1 MKAFAQL
8 FLSLDETNK
17 TNEKVK
23 VLKHY
28 FNSVPDTDKMHM
40 LALFTG
46 RKPKRQINAT
56 LVRKWAIEALNIP
69 AWLFEESYHV
79 VGDLAE
85 TLALLMPIHSGNSSK
100 TLTEWV
106 AAINAVRN
114 KSEDEKKIW

>member
-23 VLKHY
+23 VLKDY
-28 FNSVPDTDKMHM
+28 LNCVPDTDKMHM

-46 RKPKRQINAT
+46 RKPKRVINAT
-56 LVRKWAIEALNIP
+56 QIRTWANAVTGIP
-69 AWLFEESYHV
+69 VWLFEESYHI

-85 TLALLMPIHSGNSSK
+85 TMALLMPQNTESSSDK
-100 TLTEWV
+100 TLTAWMAEL
-106 AAINAVRN
+106 NTL
-114 KSEDEKKIW
+114 SEKTEEE